1 MLYLVGENID
11 KHRAYR
17 LAKQDKLV
25 PIMRGILVESTSNID
40 EVILKN
46 SIRISNYLYPKAY
59 LSGVSAETLSPTMD
73 GRIFLSGKRNQK
85 TRLRSLVIVQT
96 QAPDKPE
103 LESVTLDDELG
114 DLVVRRSTKLFR
126 FLESFRVEV
135 EVGGG
140 FSDELKIKLAKQLE
154 NEFGGKDALKQRLW
168 QIGHANNWEYSFE
181 LATRFLT
188 LPTQKVVSIKNQFEI
203 YWHEE
208 QVGVLDFDGSGW
220 NWNQNEEVKPNPIR
234 AGIPG
239 TLPPFIENILAEG
252 WLKDKIRPKD
262 EREFLSGSVRYLS
275 NIKIKPHEL
284 SIEDKNLDDFLLGS
298 LNDWSDNGRFT
309 GIISELTFADEENFE
324 QKVVELYEDQLIP
337 RLSGYQMKVPMS
349 LTNEGNLIT
358 ATNRPFTHILKLN
371 MSGEFRLLPKIEHE
385 CLLAAESCGFSV
397 PAHAILNFPKYTLQ
411 GLLIERFDVRLNE
424 NDKRR
429 MILEELNVLLG
440 QRSEDKYSGSI
451 EKAGKAIKAVSTS
464 WEEDCTSLVQRFLFA
479 WLVGDGDLHLK
490 NLGVLCIAPPNAENF
505 TSVRMSPL
513 YDAVSTQ
520 FFPSLKHDNMALTTN
535 GKKNKLQLK
544 DYLEAGSILGLN
556 KNKLHS
562 KIDKLCLDLSN
573 HISLIENADVELLPL
588 YELWKRKLAEFL
600 SKSDL

>member
-17 LAKQDKLV
+17 LAKQNHLT
-25 PIMRGILVESTSNID
+25 PIMRGIFVESSSNID
-40 EVILKN
+40 EVLLRN
-46 SIRISNYLYPKAY
+46 SIRISNYLYPKTY

-73 GRIFLSGKRNQK
+73 GRLFLTGKRNQK
-85 TRLRSLVIVQT
+85 TRLRSLIIVQT
-96 QAPDKPE
+96 KAPNKPE
-103 LESVTLDDELG
+103 SESVTINDELG
-114 DLVVRRSTKLFR
+114 SLVIRRASKIFR

-135 EVGGG
+135 EVGSG

-154 NEFGGKDALKQRLW
+154 TEFGGKDGFIQRLW
-168 QIGHANNWEYSFE
+168 QIGHANNWQYSVE

-188 LPTQKVVSIKNQFEI
+188 LPSQNSISNQNQFNI
-203 YWHEE
+203 FWHEE

-220 NWNQNEEVKPNPIR
+220 NWNQYEDVKPNPIK
-234 AGIPG
+234 AGIPRA
-239 TLPPFIENILAEG
+239 LPPFVENILAEG
-252 WLKDKIRPKD
+252 WLKDKIRPRN
-262 EREFLSGSVRYLS
+262 EREFLVGSVRYLS

-284 SIEDKNLDDFLLGS
+284 SIEAKNLDDFLLGS

-309 GIISELTFADEENFE
+309 GIILDSIFSDVENFE
-324 QKVVELYEDQLIP
+324 QKIVELYDDQLVPRIP
-337 RLSGYQMKVPMS
+337 GYQMKVPMT
-349 LTNEGNLIT
+349 LTNEGKLIT

-371 MSGEFRLLPKIEHE
+371 MSGEFRLLPQIEQE
-385 CLLAAESCGFSV
+385 CLLAAESCGFTV
-397 PAHAILNFPKYTLQ
+397 PAHAILNFPKSTLH
-411 GLLIERFDVRLNE
+411 GLLIERFDIRLNE
-424 NDKRR
+424 NDRR
-429 MILEELNVLLG
+429 RIILEELNVLLG
-440 QRSEDKYSGSI
+440 QKSEDKYSGSI

-490 NLGVLCIAPPNAENF
+490 NLGMLCIAPPNAENF

-562 KIDKLCLDLSN
+562 KIDKLCMDLSN
-573 HISLIENADVELLPL
+573 HISLIENADAELMPL
-588 YELWKRKLAEFL
+588 YELWKRKHAEFL